1 MDKRGASSLGVHQRK
16 IKKHSRKKKLFKKIF
31 DYLKSDSFLFAPLV
45 SSQPSVPPTKTLPTA
60 TAGVEIMKPHE
71 DENKKLVDKVGDYLK
86 SDSYLYA
93 PLIGPQPSHG
103 VDANIAGPHSDNERV
118 LGSQCLAVSPVPVP
132 NTGTFG
138 TGSVRLLKRVTAEVS
153 TRIITKKTN
162 LPTEDTLNV
171 IGGDEPSENTRFK
184 NRLAVQRSVAHRE
197 TLKHAVHQHCRSSI
211 PGSGILATEPRKLV
225 VE

>member
-1 MDKRGASSLGVHQRK
+1 MDKRGASSLGVHQRE

-31 DYLKSDSFLFAPLV
+31 DYLKSDSFFFAPLV

-60 TAGVEIMKPHE
+60 TPGVEILKPHE

-103 VDANIAGPHSDNERV
+103 VDPNIACPHS
-118 LGSQCLAVSPVPVP
+118 
-132 NTGTFG
+132 
-138 TGSVRLLKRVTAEVS
+138 GSVRLLKRVTAEVS

-162 LPTEDTLNV
+162 QPTEDTLNI
-171 IGGDEPSENTRFK
+171 IGGDEPSQDTRLK
-184 NRLAVQRSVAHRE
+184 NCLAVQRTVAHRE

-211 PGSGILATEPRKLV
+211 PGSGILGTKPRKLI

>member
-16 IKKHSRKKKLFKKIF
+16 IKKHSRKTKLLKKIF

-60 TAGVEIMKPHE
+60 TAGVEIMKPQE

-103 VDANIAGPHSDNERV
+103 VDANIAGPHS
-118 LGSQCLAVSPVPVP
+118 
-132 NTGTFG
+132 
-138 TGSVRLLKRVTAEVS
+138 GSVRLLKRVTAEVS

-171 IGGDEPSENTRFK
+171 IGGDEPSENTRLK
-184 NRLAVQRSVAHRE
+184 NHLAVQRSVAHQE

>member
-1 MDKRGASSLGVHQRK
+1 MDKRGASSLGVHQGK

-45 SSQPSVPPTKTLPTA
+45 SSQPSVPPTKTLPSS

-71 DENKKLVDKVGDYLK
+71 DENKKLVGDYLK

-103 VDANIAGPHSDNERV
+103 VDANIAGPHS
-118 LGSQCLAVSPVPVP
+118 
-132 NTGTFG
+132 
-138 TGSVRLLKRVTAEVS
+138 GSVRLLKRVTAEVS
-153 TRIITKKTN
+153 TRMITKKTN
-162 LPTEDTLNV
+162 QPTEDTLNV
-171 IGGDEPSENTRFK
+171 IGGDEPSENTRLK
-184 NRLAVQRSVAHRE
+184 SRLAVQRTVAHRE
-197 TLKHAVHQHCRSSI
+197 TLKHVVHQHCRSSI
-211 PGSGILATEPRKLV
+211 PGSGILGTEPRKLV